1 MSSNRK
7 FPQGPDGVEST
18 QDKVRVIVART
29 CRQPAVRDDQ
39 SLARDLNLDKDD
51 RVELLMA
58 VELAFRI
65 DFSESEAE
73 VIDTVEDLI
82 GLVRWKTRS
91 IGLPSGN
98 DEPAG
103 TEGAKRTTV
112 RSRRH

>member
-7 FPQGPDGVEST
+7 FPPGPDGSEST
-18 QDKVRVIVART
+18 PEKVRAIVART
-29 CRQPAVRDDQ
+29 CRQPVIHDEQ
-39 SLARDLNLDKDD
+39 SLARDLYLDGDS

-103 TEGAKRTTV
+103 TEGAKRTAT